1 MTQNEI
7 IEAEVL
13 RIINHIEKNFFK
25 IRNKE
30 LSTFMLVQNIDVYLL
45 RTILAFQHFEE
56 TDEVDDYG
64 VIDLIGGL
72 VQHLS
77 KINDFDDTDIG
88 QLVKLGMYLEK
99 TYQEISF
106 AVLT

>member
-13 RIINHIEKNFFK
+13 RIMNQIEKNFFK
-25 IRNKE
+25 IRNTD
-30 LSTFMLVQNIDVYLL
+30 LTAFMLVQNIDVYLL
-45 RTILAFQHFEE
+45 RTIIAFQHFEE

-64 VIDLIGGL
+64 VTDLIGGL

-77 KINDFDDTDIG
+77 KINDFDDTDLS
-88 QLVKLGMYLEK
+88 QLVKLAMYLEK

>member
-13 RIINHIEKNFFK
+13 RIMNQIEKNFFK

-45 RTILAFQHFEE
+45 RTILAYQHFEE

-77 KINDFDDTDIG
+77 KINDFDDTGTTD
-88 QLVKLGMYLEK
+88 
-99 TYQEISF
+99 
-106 AVLT
+106 